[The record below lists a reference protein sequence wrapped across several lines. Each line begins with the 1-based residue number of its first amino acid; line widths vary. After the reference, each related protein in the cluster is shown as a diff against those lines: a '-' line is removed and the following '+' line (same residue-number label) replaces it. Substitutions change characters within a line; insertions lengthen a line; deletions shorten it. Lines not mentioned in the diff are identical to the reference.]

1 MHFSRYTGILQSLT
15 RLHRNYKYMQNY
27 QLDPQSVEIVGR
39 NKLVNELL
47 KAGIEVSLPI
57 RDRGIDLIAYIDIDR
72 ENKLQSF
79 VACPVQM
86 KAATERRFS
95 LNKKYEKFKNLLLTF
110 VWHVNDPNSN
120 IIYALT
126 YSEALK
132 VAEKLEWTKTETWV
146 RRGKYSSTSPGKTIV
161 DLIEPYK
168 MTPEKWKNKVENN
181 GVNLVDTDNQH

>member
-1 MHFSRYTGILQSLT
+1 
-15 RLHRNYKYMQNY
+15 MQNY

-79 VACPVQM
+79 VACPIQM

-95 LNKKYEKFKNLLLTF
+95 LHKKYERFKNLLLTF
-110 VWHVNDPNSN
+110 VWHVHDPNSN

-146 RRGKYSSTSPGKTIV
+146 ERGKYSSTSPGKKIV

-168 MTPEKWKNKVENN
+168 MTPEKWRNKVENN
-181 GVNLVDTDNQH
+181 GVNLIDTDNQH

>member
-1 MHFSRYTGILQSLT
+1 
-15 RLHRNYKYMQNY
+15 MQNY

-72 ENKLQSF
+72 ENELQSF
-79 VACPVQM
+79 VACPIQM

-95 LNKKYEKFKNLLLTF
+95 LSKKYERFKSLLLTF
-110 VWHVNDPNSN
+110 VWHVNDPNSH

-126 YSEALK
+126 YSEALE
-132 VAEKLEWTKTETWV
+132 VAEEMGWTKTETWAKK
-146 RRGKYSSTSPGKTIV
+146 GKYSSTSPSKTIV
-161 DLIEPYK
+161 ELIEKYK
-168 MTPEKWKNKVENN
+168 MTPEKWRNKVKNT
-181 GVNLVDTDNQH
+181 GKDLVDTDNQHQQ

>member
-1 MHFSRYTGILQSLT
+1 
-15 RLHRNYKYMQNY
+15 MQNY

-39 NKLVNELL
+39 NKLINELL

-57 RDRGIDLIAYIDIDR
+57 RDRGIDLIAYIDIDI
-72 ENKLQSF
+72 ENELQSF
-79 VACPVQM
+79 VACPIQM

-126 YSEALK
+126 YSEAFK
-132 VAEKLEWTKTETWV
+132 MAEEMGWTNTNNWQE
-146 RRGKYSSTSPGKTIV
+146 RGKYSSTNPGRKIV
-161 DLIEPYK
+161 NLIEQYK
-168 MTPEKWKNKVENN
+168 MTPEKWRKKVKNTGKD
-181 GVNLVDTDNQH
+181 LVDTDNQHQQ